1 MWRGRRKRMSL
12 QTDSV
17 RTHSR
22 AASGSIH
29 TRMCI
34 LNTRMPEQT
43 YRTHHP
49 ASSAVTATTPK
60 TRPRTSAARCLAPF
74 PSRIL
79 TVSVLFFFGEE
90 GEKVCE
96 GEAVGERENMALP
109 DNYIWEDLTVVDVA
123 ICATATLCLVA
134 YVGWRWR
141 MMQAER
147 EAKLR

>member
-43 YRTHHP
+43 YRTHHH

-60 TRPRTSAARCLAPF
+60 TRPRTSAGRCWAPF
-74 PSRIL
+74 PSRI
-79 TVSVLFFFGEE
+79 TGTLFFFPVRSERRCGGEP
-90 GEKVCE
+90 GS
-96 GEAVGERENMALP
+96 RENMALP

-123 ICATATLCLVA
+123 ICATATLSLVA

>member
-60 TRPRTSAARCLAPF
+60 TRPRTSAARSLAPSLLSQRLCF
-74 PSRIL
+74 CF
-79 TVSVLFFFGEE
+79 SVRREGRGESAR
-90 GEKVCE
+90 EK
-96 GEAVGERENMALP
+96 MALP
-109 DNYIWEDLTVVDVA
+109 DNYIWEDLTAADVA